1 MADGAGR
8 SGLTRL
14 GGARFLLTDGAHLLQ
29 MPAMDTA
36 RLKEFTDALWN
47 SEIIDRITEYIRIP
61 NQSPLFDPDWQA
73 HGHMDA
79 AVGLAYD
86 WVKKQ
91 GIKGAKV
98 EVLRI
103 EDRTPTLLME
113 VEGTLPGSVL
123 LYGHLD
129 KQPPFE
135 GWRTEEGLGPWTP
148 VIVDGRLYGRG
159 GADDGYAVF
168 ASVAAIGALQE
179 QGIPHPRLVVLI
191 ECSEESGSPDLPYY
205 IDAYSDRIGTPDL
218 VVCLDS
224 GCGDYD
230 RLWNTTSLRGVV
242 VGTLKVNVLNEGVHS
257 GDASG
262 IVASSF
268 RVIRELL
275 GRIEESATGKTLP
288 DFLDAEIPAARVDQA
303 QVAAEVLGE
312 AVYTKFPFREGMK
325 PMAPLLPELIL
336 NRTWRSALSVTGQ
349 EGLPP
354 LENAGNVLRPGTSL
368 KLSVRVPPTACSA
381 TVAGQLKELL
391 EANPPHDAT
400 VEFVPEHPGDG
411 WNAPALA
418 PWLEQLTT
426 EASELYFSN
435 PPCSMGEGG
444 SIPFMGMLGEKFPE
458 AQFLITGV
466 LGPQSNAHGP
476 NEFLH
481 LECARKITASV
492 AYILARFGEVR

>member
-1 MADGAGR
+1 
-8 SGLTRL
+8 
-14 GGARFLLTDGAHLLQ
+14 
-29 MPAMDTA
+29 MDTA
-36 RLKEFTDALWN
+36 KFQEFTDALWDN
-47 SEIIDRITEYIRIP
+47 EIIDQLTEYIRIP
-61 NQSPLFDPDWQA
+61 NQSPLFDPDWKA

-79 AVGLAYD
+79 AVSLAFD
-86 WVKKQ
+86 WVVKQ
-91 GIKGAKV
+91 NLSGASV
-98 EVLRI
+98 EVLQL
-103 EDRTPTLLME
+103 EGRTPTLLLE
-113 VEGTLPGSVL
+113 VEGTVPGTVL

-148 VIVDGRLYGRG
+148 VLKDGRLYGRG

-168 ASVAAIGALQE
+168 ASVAAIGALQA
-179 QGIPHPRLVVLI
+179 QGVAHPRLVVLI
-191 ECSEESGSPDLPYY
+191 ECSEESGSPDLPFY
-205 IDAYSDRIGTPDL
+205 IDAYSQRVGAPDL

-242 VGTLKVNVLNEGVHS
+242 VGTLRVNVLSEGVHS

-262 IVASSF
+262 IVPSSF

-275 GRIEESATGKTLP
+275 GRIEESGTGQTRP
-288 DFLDAEIPAARVDQA
+288 DFLQAEIPPARVEQA
-303 QVAAEVLGE
+303 ATAAGILGD
-312 AVYTKFPFREGMK
+312 AVYTKFPFTPGMN
-325 PMAPLLPELIL
+325 PMASELPELIL
-336 NRTWRSALSVTGQ
+336 NRTWRSTLSVTGQ

-368 KLSVRVPPTACSA
+368 KLSVRVPPTASSEA
-381 TVAGQLKELL
+381 VTHALKELL
-391 EANPPHDAT
+391 EADPPHGAT

-411 WNAPALA
+411 WNAPELA
-418 PWLEQLTT
+418 PWLEQLID

-481 LECARKITASV
+481 LECARRITASV